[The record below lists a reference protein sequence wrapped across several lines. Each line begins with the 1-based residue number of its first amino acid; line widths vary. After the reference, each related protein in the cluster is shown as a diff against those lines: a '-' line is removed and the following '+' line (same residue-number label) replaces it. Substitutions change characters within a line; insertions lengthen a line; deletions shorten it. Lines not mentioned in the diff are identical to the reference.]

1 MDQLAELI
9 SKYGFPIVAAGGMGW
24 MIHYVWTWVTKEVK
38 PVLSEANGVLIALI
52 DRIRM
57 LDNDLIR
64 LREKLT
70 MVQELKHDHKQD
82 DLQEDLAKVDVIPTK
97 ISKPLDGKM
106 PSAKSAASKVDESS
120 TP

>member
-1 MDQLAELI
+1 
-9 SKYGFPIVAAGGMGW
+9 
-24 MIHYVWTWVTKEVK
+24 
-38 PVLSEANGVLIALI
+38 
-52 DRIRM
+52 
-57 LDNDLIR
+57 
-64 LREKLT
+64 

-106 PSAKSAASKVDESS
+106 PSAKSSAKVDESS